1 MQATTAANSLKSKK
15 SNVIWV
21 DAKVM
26 DTGKQY
32 ANVTPVSALKGLAE
46 GVLAVTKEAYDGKFS
61 SKEYVGTL
69 SNKGVSYAITPAWS
83 KKIPASLQTEVRDLA
98 AAIAAGYIDV
108 NNS

>member
-1 MQATTAANSLKSKK
+1 MQATTAANSIKTKK

-32 ANVTPVSALKGLAE
+32 ASVTPVSALKGLAE

-61 SKEYVGTL
+61 SKEYVGKL
-69 SNKGVSYAITPAWS
+69 SNKGVGFVITPAWA
-83 KKIPASLQTEVRDLA
+83 KKIPASLQSEVKDLA
-98 AAIAAGYIDV
+98 ADIAAGSIDV
-108 NNS
+108 NNA

>member
-1 MQATTAANSLKSKK
+1 MQATTAANSLKTKK

-32 ANVTPVSALKGLAE
+32 AGVTPVSALKGLAE
-46 GVLAVTKEAYDGKFS
+46 GVLAVTKEAHDGKFS

-69 SNKGVSYAITPAWS
+69 SNKGVSYAITPAWA
-83 KKIPASLQTEVRDLA
+83 KKIPASLQNEVKELA
-98 AAIAAGYIDV
+98 ANIAAGYIDV
-108 NNS
+108 NNA